1 MKKDKQKLLAALAL
15 AVVVITWGLSP
26 IIGKY
31 MLNVYSP
38 GIKRLLDAIFATL
51 ALGLIANKQMLKI
64 DKNVVK
70 VSLFVGVCFAVAML
84 LEGVALAF
92 TTPAKSTF
100 FGNVTCITVPLF
112 AALFAKAVPGIG
124 KILAGIVCLAGFGV
138 IVFGDG
144 GIPSFS
150 LGDGLTLLSGVFYG
164 ATTAAIATWGK
175 HMNSVVVTFLEFLVT
190 IPFCAAYVFLFEDV
204 QFSWNVRD
212 LLIVAAAAI
221 IVQGVCWLLRNFAVR
236 HLDAGLVAIVA
247 SFSTVVAGV
256 VSVLVGMDVFSWNLV
271 IGGALCVVAAIVSG
285 ISGKTKKE

>member
-15 AVVVITWGLSP
+15 AVVVVTWGLSP

-70 VSLFVGVCFAVAML
+70 VSLFGGVCFAVAML

-92 TTPAKSTF
+92 TPPAKSTF
-100 FGNVTCITVPLF
+100 FGNVTCITGPLF
-112 AALFAKAVPGIG
+112 AALFAKAAPGIG
-124 KILAGIVCLAGFGV
+124 KILAGVVCLAGFGV